1 MIELNGL
8 TKRYGPTLAVDDLSF
23 RVQPGKVTGFL
34 GPNGAGK
41 STSMRMVLGLD
52 RPTAGQALVDGRP
65 YRELRA
71 PLRVVGALLDAG
83 AVHPRRSARSHLL
96 ALAVSNGIARSR
108 VEEVLGLVGLDKV
121 AGRRAGAYSLGMR
134 QRLGIAAAL
143 LGDPGIVLFDEPV
156 NGLDPDGIR
165 WVRQLVK
172 GLAAEGRTVFV
183 SSHLMSEMEDTADHL
198 VVIGRGRLIA
208 NAPIGQVIAGSS
220 HTVVRV
226 RTPAAAELGRL
237 LAPTAQTVRQESAS
251 VLTVVGLTTDDVGDV
266 AHATG
271 IRLHELSLQSASLE
285 QAYMEL
291 SQHHLD
297 YGTSQ
302 LTAQGA

>member
-1 MIELNGL
+1 L
-8 TKRYGPTLAVDDLSF
+8 TGPS
-23 RVQPGKVTGFL
+23 
-34 GPNGAGK
+34 
-41 STSMRMVLGLD
+41 
-52 RPTAGQALVDGRP
+52 AGQALVDGRP

-83 AVHPRRSARSHLL
+83 AVHPRRSARDHLV
-96 ALAVSNGIARSR
+96 ALARSNGIARSR
-108 VEEVLGLVGLDKV
+108 VEEVLGLVGLDAV
-121 AGRRAGAYSLGMR
+121 AGRSAGAYSLGMR

-198 VVIGRGRLIA
+198 VVIGRGRLIVD
-208 NAPIGQVIAGSS
+208 APIGQVIASSS

-226 RTPAAAELGRL
+226 RTPAADQLGRL
-237 LAPTAQTVRQESAS
+237 LAPTAHTVRQESDTL
-251 VLTVVGLTTDDVGDV
+251 VTVVGLTTDDVGEV
-266 AHATG
+266 AHTGG
-271 IRLHELSLQSASLE
+271 IRLHELTLQSASLE
-285 QAYMEL
+285 EAYMEL

-302 LTAQGA
+302 LTPQGA

>member
-23 RVQPGKVTGFL
+23 QVQPGKVTGFL

-41 STSMRMVLGLD
+41 STTMRMVLGLD

-71 PLRVVGALLDAG
+71 PMRVVGALLDAG
-83 AVHPRRSARSHLL
+83 AVHPRRSARDHLL
-96 ALAVSNGIARSR
+96 ALARSNGIARSR
-108 VEEVLGLVGLDKV
+108 VEEVLGLVGLDTV

-165 WVRQLVK
+165 WVRQLLK
-172 GLAAEGRTVFV
+172 DLAAEGRTVFV

-198 VVIGRGRLIA
+198 VVIGRGRLVA
-208 NAPIGQVIAGSS
+208 DAPIGEVIASSS

-226 RTPAAAELGRL
+226 RTPAAAHLGRL
-237 LAPTAQTVRQESAS
+237 LALTAQTVRQESDS
-251 VLTVVGLTTDDVGDV
+251 VLTVVGLTTDDVGEL
-266 AHATG
+266 AHAGG
-271 IRLHELSLQSASLE
+271 IRLHELTLQSASLE

-302 LTAQGA
+302 LAPQGA